1 MDFSLGGLIKGNSD
15 LGKKWFLNENY
26 ITPSGNF
33 LLIYL
38 FLITKTSL
46 IREVEIWC
54 VKFKRELMI
63 TFFLTK
69 FLAFFL

>member
-46 IREVEIWC
+46 FEEIEMLGA
-54 VKFKRELMI
+54 FLISNFSRSDAPASKR
-63 TFFLTK
+63 
-69 FLAFFL
+69 